1 MNNSQLLQKA
11 DLAVSDL
18 TANGGLLNPEQSN
31 AFIRKL
37 IVQPTLLN
45 ATRTVVMNSP
55 QKEINKIGFGKRIL
69 RAGGAGVALTNPAI
83 QGAFDPVAE
92 AAARAAPTTEKIQL
106 NTKEVL
112 AEIRLPYD
120 VIEDN
125 IERGTV
131 GVQGDSGATGTQGG
145 IKDLIMEMIA
155 ERAALDLEE
164 LALLGDTTSADPFLA
179 LTNGFLAL
187 SNQNVVDAGA
197 VAIHKGIFKAG
208 VKTMPDQYL
217 RNRSALRNYVSIDNE
232 TEFRDSLANR
242 ETSLGDA
249 NLQGNN
255 RLYAFGTGIEPVA
268 LMPAAQGLLCDPQ
281 NLIFGIQR
289 KVSIEVA
296 KDIARRE
303 YQVVLSARVDFQ
315 VEEVAAV
322 VKYSNIG

>member
-1 MNNSQLLQKA
+1 MSNSNLIQKA
-11 DLAVSDL
+11 DLAVADL
-18 TANGGLLNPEQSN
+18 ATNGGLLNPEQSN

-37 IVQPTLLN
+37 LVQPTLLN

-69 RAGGAGVALTNPAI
+69 RAGASGVPLANAAI
-83 QGAFDPVAE
+83 AGAFDGVAE
-92 AAARAAPTTEKIQL
+92 AAARAKPTTEKVTL

-112 AEIRLPYD
+112 AEIHLPYD

-125 IERGTV
+125 ISRGVV

-145 IKDLIMEMIA
+145 MKDAIMEMIA

-164 LALLGDTTSADPFLA
+164 LAILGDATSLDPFLA
-179 LTNGFLAL
+179 LSDGYLVKAV
-187 SNQNVVDAGA
+187 SNVVDAGA
-197 VAIHKGIFKAG
+197 ATMNKGIFKAG

-217 RNRSALRNYVSIDNE
+217 RNRSALRNYISIDNE
-232 TEFRDSLANR
+232 TEYRDTLAMR
-242 ETSLGDA
+242 ETALGDA

-268 LMPAAQGLLCDPQ
+268 LMPANSGLLCDPQ

-289 KVSIEVA
+289 DISIEVE
-296 KDIARRE
+296 KDIRSRS
-303 YQVVLSARVDFQ
+303 YIIVLTARVDFAI
-315 VEEVAAV
+315 EEPTAV
-322 VKYSNIG
+322 VKYTNIA